1 MKCSQKYL
9 GEKCPGCWVAKTSD
23 GTSVTFRP
31 AGTAS
36 GKTLETTASVDVNN
50 PTIRSLNISKSKSP
64 EVLKLKFPEIKDGGS
79 SSVSPWFLFLK
90 FNYWY
95 TEGKNENVRRGCISH
110 TI

>member
-1 MKCSQKYL
+1 MQSVGSSSNAVAHKHIIDLFGGEIPIDKKYL

-64 EVLKLKFPEIKDGGS
+64 EVLKLKFPEIKMVALAAYRHG
-79 SSVSPWFLFLK
+79 FYF
-90 FNYWY
+90 
-95 TEGKNENVRRGCISH
+95 
-110 TI
+110 